1 VKVEVTNTGKTEG
14 DEIVQL
20 YIRDKVSS
28 VTRPVKELRGF
39 RRISL
44 KPTETKTVTFELT
57 PEQLAFHDINMK
69 FVVEPGDFEVM
80 VGNSSRDEDLL
91 KTTLTVN

>member
-1 VKVEVTNTGKTEG
+1 VKVEVTNSGKIAG

-44 KPTETKTVTFELT
+44 KPTETKTVTFEIT
-57 PEQLAFHDINMK
+57 PDHLKFHDLNMK
-69 FVVEPGDFEVM
+69 YVVEPGDFVIM

-91 KTTLTVN
+91 KATLTVN